1 MVGEMCEQPINE
13 KQFSSDLQK
22 AITESLKETQ
32 PVYQQKPA
40 STSSNVANSS
50 INNNNT
56 VITNNNNIA
65 KKLHSNIDAVRPR
78 AKFVE
83 QYAVVETLKNN
94 VEHRV
99 SLLTMLPCEK
109 VSHTWKMV
117 NPSEANAWPKG
128 VYAQSVGGD
137 DFVIQTKE
145 WTPPSIVGPKATV
158 DIVVDAIAPEKP
170 GRYIHY
176 WRLHDANNVPF
187 GDRIWLDMTVVLEK
201 PAVAKKEEAK
211 VVAKPVVLKKEEA
224 PPAPSSTRKE
234 SDDELTAAL
243 IGQLLEEDSK
253 RIAEE
258 KSANMEKEASVDLN
272 EEEIVVLPESENNIA
287 IGVEESK
294 NGEQEDD
301 AHKKAAAISAKEEEE
316 EEKKK

>member
-1 MVGEMCEQPINE
+1 MLSTTGIVGEKKRRCPWKRRGCKAGNNQQQARATDTTQNLKPKVCNTGEVNTASTFGNLMSNMLNATGGQAMKWLGEMCEQRSTE
-13 KQFSSDLQK
+13 SQFSSDLQK
-22 AITESLKETQ
+22 AITQSLKETQ
-32 PVYQQKPA
+32 PAYQQKPA

-56 VITNNNNIA
+56 VITKNNNIA

-99 SLLTMLPCEK
+99 SLLTMLAGEK

-176 WRLHDANNVPF
+176 WRLHDANNSPF
-187 GDRIWLDMTVVLEK
+187 GDRIWLDMTVVLKK
-201 PAVAKKEEAK
+201 P
-211 VVAKPVVLKKEEA
+211 
-224 PPAPSSTRKE
+224 
-234 SDDELTAAL
+234 D
-243 IGQLLEEDSK
+243 
-253 RIAEE
+253 
-258 KSANMEKEASVDLN
+258 
-272 EEEIVVLPESENNIA
+272 
-287 IGVEESK
+287 
-294 NGEQEDD
+294 
-301 AHKKAAAISAKEEEE
+301 
-316 EEKKK
+316 